1 MNVGVIGSGSI
12 GPDLAYGFATALG
25 KAGGGKVYLVDIQQE
40 ALDAG
45 MARIKGYVDK
55 AVGKGKLKPAKAEA
69 LLSAFVPT
77 LELGDLADCDYVLEA
92 ATEEL
97 ELKQKILAQVEEYVS
112 ERCLIGFA
120 TSGLPRARIASSAR
134 HPERC
139 FVNHPFFPA
148 WRSTPVEV
156 VASDDPALTRQMVK
170 TLQLLGK
177 VPIPVADVVCFA
189 ADDIFGCY
197 CAEAARIVAE
207 GTATPAQV
215 DAIVNDAIGGGGP
228 FRVMD
233 LTRGNLLN
241 VHCLDLMAQ
250 EYGDWFKP
258 PAIFTEQGLTPWHDP
273 DNPGDPAHDDALKKE
288 VLDRILAVLIA
299 RAHFVVDNDIC
310 PAGALNWMSR
320 MALGFNKGLLDLAA
334 DMGADAAHDLCAA
347 YAARFDGFEV
357 PASIADRQLPDFF
370 RTIVVE
376 KADAIATLT
385 VCRPEAMNAL
395 SDMVMDELSRALDDL
410 KADDNIK
417 GVVLTAFN
425 GALAGADIKE
435 LARLETFEAA
445 RDKCYGGQGVTLK
458 VANLG
463 KPVVA
468 AVNGPVLGGGCELV
482 MGAWARVAG
491 PKTMVGQPE
500 VNLGIIPGY
509 GGTQRLP
516 RIIGFERANELL
528 RNGMPIFAKEA
539 CALGWAEG
547 EPVDDPVV
555 TATELVQKHL
565 AGEITLAPLDT
576 APMALPDPIPEVDI
590 GYHSAA
596 VDAVLVAV
604 MAEGLVK
611 DLEQGLR
618 DEAKAF
624 AACRDLEDFSIGM
637 KNFIENGPRVKAAFI
652 HK

>member
-12 GPDLAYGFATALG
+12 GPDLAYGFATALA
-25 KAGGGKVYLVDIQQE
+25 KAGGGKVYLVDIKKE

-45 MARIKGYVDK
+45 MARIKAYMDK

-69 LLSAFVPT
+69 LLAAFVPT
-77 LELGDLADCDYVLEA
+77 QELADLADCDYVLEA
-92 ATEEL
+92 ATEDL
-97 ELKQKILAQVEEYVS
+97 ALKRKILAQVEAVVKDD
-112 ERCLIGFA
+112 CLVGFA
-120 TSGLPRARIASSAR
+120 TSGLPRALITDGAK

-156 VASDDPALTRQMVK
+156 VPSEDAAYTRRMVQTLT
-170 TLQLLGK
+170 LLGK
-177 VPIPVADVVCFA
+177 VPIPVKDAVCFA

-215 DAIVNDAIGGGGP
+215 DKIVNDAMGGGGP
-228 FRVMD
+228 FKVMD

-241 VHCLDLMAQ
+241 VHCLELMAQ
-250 EYGDWFKP
+250 EYGDWFAP
-258 PAIFTEQGLTPWHDP
+258 PPILSEMGLNPWHDRN
-273 DNPGDPAHDDALKKE
+273 NPGDPAHDEALKAE
-288 VLDRILAVLIA
+288 VLDRILAVVLA

-310 PAGALNWMSR
+310 PAGAFNWMTR
-320 MALGFNKGLLDLAA
+320 MALGFKKGLLDLAA
-334 DMGADAAHDLCAA
+334 DLGADKVHALCTA
-347 YAARFDGFEV
+347 YARRFDGFTV
-357 PASIADRQLPDFF
+357 PASIADKALPDFY

-376 KADAIATLT
+376 KEDAIATLT

-410 KADDNIK
+410 KSDDKIK

-435 LARLETFEAA
+435 LAQLGSFEAA

-458 VANLG
+458 LANLG

-482 MGAWARVAG
+482 MGAHARVAG

-509 GGTQRLP
+509 GGSQRLP
-516 RIIGFERANELL
+516 RLIGLERGNELL
-528 RNGMPIFAKEA
+528 RNGAPIFAKEA

-555 TATELVQKHL
+555 VATELIIKHL
-565 AGEITLAPLDT
+565 AGEITLAPLDP
-576 APMALPDPIPEVDI
+576 APMEVPAELPEVDI
-590 GYHSAA
+590 DYHSRAI
-596 VDAVLVAV
+596 DDILVEVIKKGLASSLE
-604 MAEGLVK
+604 EGLR
-611 DLEQGLR
+611 LEA
-618 DEAKAF
+618 EAF
-624 AACRDLEDFSIGM
+624 ARCRDTEDFAIGM
-637 KNFIENGPRVKAAFI
+637 KNFIENGPRVKAAFV

>member
-12 GPDLAYGFATALG
+12 GPDLAYGFATAMA
-25 KAGGGKVYLVDIQQE
+25 KAGGGKVYLVDIKRE

-45 MARIKGYVDK
+45 MARIKAYIDK

-69 LLSAFVPT
+69 LLAGLVPT
-77 LELGDLADCDYVLEA
+77 QEISDLADCDYVLEA

-97 ELKQKILAQVEEYVS
+97 ELKQRILSQVEEVVGQD
-112 ERCLIGFA
+112 CLVGFA
-120 TSGLPRARIASSAR
+120 TSGLPRARIAAKAK

-156 VASDDPALTRQMVK
+156 VASSDMGLTRRMVK
-170 TLQLLGK
+170 TLQQLGK
-177 VPIPVADVVCFA
+177 VPIPVRDVICFA

-197 CAEAARIVAE
+197 CAEAARMVAE

-215 DAIVNDAIGGGGP
+215 DKIVNDAIGGGGP
-228 FRVMD
+228 FKVMD

-241 VHCLDLMAQ
+241 VHCLELMAG
-250 EYGDWFKP
+250 EYGDWFAP
-258 PAIFTEQGLTPWHDP
+258 PPILSEKGLTPWHDP
-273 DNPGDPAHDDALKKE
+273 AAPGDPAHDDALKKE

-310 PAGALNWMSR
+310 PAGALNWMTR
-320 MALGFNKGLLDLAA
+320 MALGFKKGLLDLAA
-334 DMGADAAHDLCAA
+334 DLGAEQAHALCSA
-347 YAARFDGFEV
+347 YAERFDGFKV
-357 PASIADRQLPDFF
+357 PASIADKALPDFF

-376 KADAIATLT
+376 KEDAIATLS

-410 KADDNIK
+410 KADDKIK

-435 LARLETFEAA
+435 LARLGSFEAA

-458 VANLG
+458 LANLG

-482 MGAWARVAG
+482 MGAHARVAG
-491 PKTMVGQPE
+491 PRTMVGQPE

-509 GGTQRLP
+509 GGSQRLP
-516 RIIGFERANELL
+516 RLIGLERGNELL

-539 CALGWAEG
+539 CALGWAVG
-547 EPVDDPVV
+547 EPVDDPVAV
-555 TATELVQKHL
+555 ATDMIIKHL
-565 AGEITLAPLDT
+565 AGEISLAPLDP
-576 APMALPDPIPEVDI
+576 APMELPAELPEVDI
-590 GYHSAA
+590 GHHSGAI
-596 VDAVLVAV
+596 DGILVEVIKQGLALPLE
-604 MAEGLVK
+604 EGLR
-611 DLEQGLR
+611 LEA
-618 DEAKAF
+618 EAF
-624 AACRDLEDFSIGM
+624 ARCRDTEDFAIGM
-637 KNFIENGPRVKAAFI
+637 KNFIENGPRVKAEFVNR
-652 HK
+652 